1 MSELVREREEEE
13 EVEEVAGNGDEISRL
28 NGDGGWLFGG
38 KMRLLSFRPKTVKRE
53 PSGSKAHYMTH
64 WLLPYILG
72 LLASKLQPTSTL
84 ILINKF
90 CYFLC

>member
-38 KMRLLSFRPKTVKRE
+38 KMRLLHQLVESHFGPKR
-53 PSGSKAHYMTH
+53 
-64 WLLPYILG
+64 
-72 LLASKLQPTSTL
+72 
-84 ILINKF
+84 
-90 CYFLC
+90 